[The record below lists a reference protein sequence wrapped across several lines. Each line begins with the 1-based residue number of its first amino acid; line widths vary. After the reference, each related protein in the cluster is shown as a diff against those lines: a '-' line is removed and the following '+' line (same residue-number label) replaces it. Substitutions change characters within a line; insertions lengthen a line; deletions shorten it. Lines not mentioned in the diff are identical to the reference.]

1 VFFEAEDAVIVEAD
15 AFEDTIAIEQAV
27 VEDGDLC
34 ISFIDNQAIK
44 VNLFHDQG
52 IDVAANG
59 SDETRILRWE
69 AIGWGRGGLFI
80 AGDLTVG
87 QRDFAVSEAGE
98 ALVVGDD
105 DEGFSSFGD
114 EGEEQ
119 LHDFAAG
126 GGVEVAGGFIGE
138 EQAGVIN
145 EGAGDGDALLF
156 SPAQFMRQVV
166 EAGAEANF
174 FQQAGGAVTGAATAD
189 EGGQCHIFQGGQFW
203 EEEVALK
210 DVSHAGIAKAC
221 ESRLS

>member
-1 VFFEAEDAVIVEAD
+1 VFFEAEDAMIVEAD

-52 IDVAANG
+52 MDVAANG
-59 SDETRILRWE
+59 SDETRILRWA
-69 AIGWGRGGLFI
+69 AIGWGWGGLFI

-87 QRDFAVSEAGE
+87 QGDFAVSEAGE

-119 LHDFAAG
+119 LHDVAAG

-138 EQAGVIN
+138 EQAWVID

-156 SPAQFMRQVV
+156 SAAQFMGQVV
-166 EAGAEANF
+166 EAGAEADF
-174 FQQAGGAVTGAATAD
+174 FQQAGGAITGAATAD
-189 EGGQCHIFQGGQFW
+189 EGGQCDIFQGGQFW
-203 EEEVALK
+203 QEEVALK

-221 ESRLS
+221 EA